1 VRARRA
7 EHTGAAAG
15 SWGRRDGRRGSWGG
29 GGLYTRTLQAKGV
42 KIVRLTG
49 ADRLAILSCINAVK
63 AGDTG
68 EAPRA
73 EMRRLA
79 AALIGAGAEVVIAGC
94 TEVPLLLAADEVS
107 VPLVDSAEVLAAACV
122 RACA

>member
-1 VRARRA
+1 A
-7 EHTGAAAG
+7 TP
-15 SWGRRDGRRGSWGG
+15 GG
-29 GGLYTRTLQAKGV
+29 EALYTRVLQARGA
-42 KIVRLTG
+42 KILRLTG
-49 ADRLAILSCINAVK
+49 SDRQAVMACINAVK

-79 AALIGAGAEVVIAGC
+79 GALIAAGAEVVIAGC
-94 TEVPLLLAADEVS
+94 TEVPLLLGADDVS